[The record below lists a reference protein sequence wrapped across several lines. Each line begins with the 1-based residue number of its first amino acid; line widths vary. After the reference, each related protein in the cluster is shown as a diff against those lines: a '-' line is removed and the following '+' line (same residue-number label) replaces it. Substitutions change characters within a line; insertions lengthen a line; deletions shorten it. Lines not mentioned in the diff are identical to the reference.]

1 MLRTASA
8 HRTASL
14 SLFLLSFALI
24 VGCSK
29 SEEPPKP
36 APPAAPPQAAA
47 PAPFKVVRIDLG
59 TAVGADKR
67 VAAPTTTFK
76 PGDTIYASVLTDGAS
91 PKVSLAARWTY
102 GDGQLVN
109 ESTQTIAPTGPAA
122 TEFHIAKADGWP
134 AGNYTLELAANGEKA
149 GTVPFTVVE

>member
-1 MLRTASA
+1 MSRHASV

-14 SLFLLSFALI
+14 SFVLLSLALI
-24 VGCSK
+24 LGCSK

-59 TAVGADKR
+59 KEVGADKK

-76 PGDTIYASVLTDGAS
+76 PGDTIYASILSEGSA
-91 PKVSLAARWTY
+91 PKVELVARWTY

-109 ESTQTIAPTGPAA
+109 ESTQNIAPTGPAA
-122 TEFHIAKADGWP
+122 TEFHIAKPDGWP
-134 AGNYTLELAANGEKA
+134 AGTYKFELAANGASA
-149 GTVPFTVVE
+149 GAQQFTVVE